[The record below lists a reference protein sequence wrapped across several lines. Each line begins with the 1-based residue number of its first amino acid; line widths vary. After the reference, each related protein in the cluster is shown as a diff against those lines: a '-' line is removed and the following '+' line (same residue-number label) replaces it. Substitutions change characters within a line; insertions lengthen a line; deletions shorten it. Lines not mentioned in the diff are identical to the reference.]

1 MHTQAERKENAMAY
15 YEFQCTNCRKHFTV
29 KQTFA
34 EHDRDPKPK
43 CPKCGS
49 RKVGQL
55 IAAVHVKTSK
65 KS

>member
-1 MHTQAERKENAMAY
+1 MAY
-15 YEFQCTNCRKHFTV
+15 YEFECSNCRKHFTV
-29 KQTFA
+29 KQTFV

-49 RKVGQL
+49 HEVRQL
-55 IAAVHVKTSK
+55 IGSVHVNTSK